1 MSPDRKTVTWFCTGG
16 LTLLGIV
23 VIFLFLYTARSSTK
37 EKPVVPSTRNIIA
50 AASPDIE
57 NSSEQQEV
65 VDIQKQLVNDL
76 PKLPPVDYPLGSV
89 GEACGVNDFP
99 NQESGLAL
107 SKWYEYRDGPPPT
120 IEHDGITSVFLSY
133 AERQWSG
140 SFNPNGRYTPH
151 WNPLEQEIVQTA
163 LKKEQCRAA
172 LEQQVKQINPYLWGR
187 YNDESFYDRAVS
199 FVVTDNPMTFERI
212 FRDPSG
218 DLVRVQE
225 ALARP
230 ECQLGEKGKSNWN
243 LKRTCHADA
252 FHNTALVMWFCYNEG
267 MGSVKRADWGER
279 TLAGASPSSGS
290 PEETQRK
297 HIMWTHALEHRWVT
311 EKCESLD
318 LSTNPQSP
326 VFAELRKLLAP
337 LVNDTE
343 QTARYAN
350 EELLLMAARLGDDVA
365 GLTHLGYRE
374 GRFADWFKPTWWN
387 DPNSL
392 NLLYKY
398 PPSVD
403 RFRRL
408 LSLFA
413 EKTTKEGKPVVVDQ
427 EALVQH
433 LCTPP
438 YHNREEDTV
447 TEPPSC
453 REIVAELRQEL
464 HDNQTFLRYIDT
476 FEDVAM
482 HLDVY
487 E

>member
-1 MSPDRKTVTWFCTGG
+1 MSPDRKTATWFCTGG

-23 VIFLFLYTARSSTK
+23 VFFLFFNASRSDSEETS
-37 EKPVVPSTRNIIA
+37 EVPLAKDIIA
-50 AASPDIE
+50 AASPGIE
-57 NSSEQQEV
+57 NSSVQQAV
-65 VDIQKQLVNDL
+65 VDRQELTVDDL
-76 PKLPPVDYPLGSV
+76 PKLPPLDYPPGSV

-99 NQESGLAL
+99 NREYSVAL
-107 SKWYEYRDGPPPT
+107 RKWYESWDGPPPS
-120 IEHDGITSVFLSY
+120 IEIGENMSVSEILMWFG
-133 AERQWSG
+133 R
-140 SFNPNGRYTPH
+140 FNPNGRNYAYH
-151 WNPLEQEIVQTA
+151 YWNPVEQEIVQTA

-212 FRDPSG
+212 FTDPKS
-218 DLVRVQE
+218 DLARVQE

-230 ECQLGEKGKSNWN
+230 ECQLGEKGQSNWN
-243 LKRTCHADA
+243 LNRTCHADA

-267 MGSVKRADWGER
+267 IGSSKRADWGER
-279 TLAGASPSSGS
+279 TLAGAIPSSGS
-290 PEETQRK
+290 PEETQLK
-297 HIMWTHALEHRWVT
+297 HIIWTDALEHRWVK

-343 QTARYAN
+343 QTERYAN

-365 GLTHLGYRE
+365 GLTHLGYSE

-387 DPNSL
+387 DPKSL

-408 LSLFA
+408 LTLFA

-438 YHNREEDTV
+438 YHNREEDIV